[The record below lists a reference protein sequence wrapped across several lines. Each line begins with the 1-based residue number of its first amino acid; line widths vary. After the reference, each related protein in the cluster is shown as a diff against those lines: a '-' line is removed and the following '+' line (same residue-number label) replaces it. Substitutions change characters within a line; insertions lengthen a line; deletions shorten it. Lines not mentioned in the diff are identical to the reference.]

1 VDGYFYQNEGTY
13 RVLDTSDVTST
24 YSSTGTAPV
33 NGIAVASAI
42 SSATSSGAIQDGDDL
57 NSYNTANRTYLCN
70 ADNASTVTNKPS
82 DASGA
87 FELEVIRGTGSSCVQ
102 VYYSRD
108 DVNFNYIRK
117 CTGQDTWTSWVKLI
131 DSDDIKKPVVRSNV
145 VFSATSTTETTSTW
159 TSPTISAPSGGNA
172 MIMYSI
178 YVHGST
184 MTESDTWDVKVNGS
198 TWTTGIRGNFSS
210 FACVVPASG
219 VTFTVTGPYGISAPR
234 ISYVLFQE
242 WV

>member
-1 VDGYFYQNEGTY
+1 MDAFQKTDVSVNIAQDFS
-13 RVLDTSDVTST
+13 DTQKAQARTNIGAAAASDL
-24 YSSTGTAPV
+24 
-33 NGIAVASAI
+33 
-42 SSATSSGAIQDGDDL
+42 SSGSIPAGADL
-57 NSYNTANRTYLCN
+57 NSYNAANRNYLCN
-70 ADNASTVTNKPS
+70 AVNATTVTNKPS
-82 DASGA
+82 GASGA

-117 CTGQDTWTSWVKLI
+117 CTGLNNGTWTDWVKLI

-145 VFSATSTTETTSTW
+145 AFSATSTTETTSTW

-178 YVHGST
+178 YVHGSS

-198 TWTTGIRGNFSS
+198 NWTTGIRGNFSS
-210 FACVVPASG
+210 YVCAVPASG